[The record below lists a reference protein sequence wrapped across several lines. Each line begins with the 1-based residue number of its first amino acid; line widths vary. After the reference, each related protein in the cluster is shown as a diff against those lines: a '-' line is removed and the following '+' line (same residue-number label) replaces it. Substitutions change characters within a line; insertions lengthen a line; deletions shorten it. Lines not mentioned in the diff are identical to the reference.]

1 MALTSKGDL
10 EAGEIEDR
18 PMFGLEACKKE
29 GGEKGAPAK
38 VYWPLDKAGV
48 HVFI

>member
-18 PMFGLEACKKE
+18 PMFGLEAHKK
-29 GGEKGAPAK
+29 GGEKGASAK
-38 VYWPLDKAGV
+38 VYWPLNKAGV